1 MSSQVYVEG
10 FFEQGS
16 REALKKSRVLK
27 SILTR
32 FGRGL
37 GGQVG
42 AKLGP
47 SWLKN
52 GAILEK
58 SRFFGGSDANFS
70 FWMGFCSEK
79 VRFWRDLRPLGP

>member
-1 MSSQVYVEG
+1 MLRCFWSIRAFQEG
-10 FFEQGS
+10 LKRS
-16 REALKKSRVLK
+16 RDLKR
-27 SILTR
+27 ILSR

-52 GAILEK
+52 GAKFEK
-58 SRFFGGSDANFS
+58 KSVLGVPMPTSLFGWVFVA
-70 FWMGFCSEK
+70 K
-79 VRFWRDLRPLGP
+79 K